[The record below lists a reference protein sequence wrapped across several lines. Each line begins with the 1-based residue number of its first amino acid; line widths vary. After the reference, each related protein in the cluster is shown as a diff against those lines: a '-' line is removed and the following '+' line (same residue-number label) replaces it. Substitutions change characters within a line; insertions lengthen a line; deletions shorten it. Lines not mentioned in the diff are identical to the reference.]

1 MNINRIIAGVSGLL
15 IAISTSAQL
24 VNVEIDSTAAIYADR
39 ISQDSIH
46 SYLSV
51 LAADNMEGRE
61 TGEPGQKKAARY
73 IRAKFEEFGIERVP
87 GDSSFFQPFD
97 LYSVP
102 YNKVSIKFGE
112 QTWTVLEDFYT
123 FSTFMDTVISAADF
137 VFLGYG
143 LSAENYDN
151 YGSKDYTGKIGV
163 VFEGEPQVD
172 GTYTLSGTTQPS
184 PEADIGAKVRLARER
199 GLVALMMVQPNFDL
213 YLPRVGNYLREPRL
227 QLDMPMGEGIP
238 GLRIGYEQFSK
249 IFPKS
254 KPTKIRKSLL
264 DGVERFDLAAQVP
277 TEIKFFGRANKV
289 RTENVI
295 GYVKGRD
302 KSNEY
307 VFITAHY
314 DHLGVRGEDIYNGAD
329 DDGSGTSMVIELA
342 RIYSEAAKEG
352 KGPSRSVVFLF
363 FTGEE
368 KGLLGSEYYTD
379 HPLLALDNTVVDL
392 NIDMIGRSDN
402 LYGPDSTDYIYLI
415 GSDRISKELHQI
427 SEEMNERH
435 TRLELD
441 YKYDDPNDPQRLYYR
456 SDHYNFARY
465 GIPVIFYFRGLHDD
479 YHKPTDTIEKIE
491 FDTIEKVGRLVF
503 FTSWAV
509 ANREMRLKSNF

>member
-1 MNINRIIAGVSGLL
+1 MKFNVFITCILYFWVVSP
-15 IAISTSAQL
+15 APAQ
-24 VNVEIDSTAAIYADR
+24 VVDVKMDAAATVYADR
-39 ISQDSIH
+39 ISQDSLYA
-46 SYLSV
+46 YLSV
-51 LAADNMEGRE
+51 LAADSMEGRE
-61 TGEPGQKKAARY
+61 TGEIGQKKAARY
-73 IRAKFEEFGIERVP
+73 IRAKLEEYGIDRVP
-87 GDSSFFQPFD
+87 GDSAYFQPFD

-102 YNKVSIKFGE
+102 YDKVGIEIGAE
-112 QTWTVLEDFYT
+112 TWTVLEDFYT
-123 FSTFMDTVISAADF
+123 FSAFTDTVITAEDY

-143 LSAENYDN
+143 LSSGNYDN
-151 YGSKDYTGKIGV
+151 YGAKDYSGKIGV

-172 GTYTLSGTTQPS
+172 GTYVLSGTSQPS
-184 PEADIGAKVRLARER
+184 AEADIGAKVRLAREK
-199 GLVALMMVQPNFDL
+199 GLVALLIVQPNFEL
-213 YLPRVGNYLREPRL
+213 YLPRVARYLHEPRL
-227 QLDMPMGEGIP
+227 QLDKPTGESVP
-238 GLRIGYEQFSK
+238 GLRIGFEQLGK
-249 IFPKS
+249 IFPNV

-264 DGVERFDLAAQVP
+264 DGVERFDLSAEIP
-277 TEIKFFGRANKV
+277 TEIKFYGQVKRV

-295 GYVKGRD
+295 GLVKGRD
-302 KSNEY
+302 KANEY

-329 DDGSGTSMVIELA
+329 DDGSGTSLLIELA
-342 RIYSEAAKEG
+342 RVYSEAAREG
-352 KGPSRSVVFLF
+352 QGPDRSVVFLF

-415 GSDRISKELHQI
+415 GSDRLSEELHQI

-435 TRLELD
+435 TKLKID
-441 YKYDDPNDPQRLYYR
+441 YKYNDPDDPQRLYYR
-456 SDHYNFARY
+456 SDHYNFARF
-465 GIPVIFYFRGLHDD
+465 GIPVIFYFRGLHED
-479 YHKPTDTIEKIE
+479 YHKPTDTIEKVE

-509 ANREMRLKSNF
+509 ANREMRIKSNF